1 MSDTKRLTQRR
12 RTKSGEAAPPPSPSD
27 NKKNSPK
34 NKKYNL
40 RSNHQQAK
48 KKDDDNVRWV
58 DDDTLFDDY
67 KSEDDSTYKGEDD
80 SESDGEDV
88 NMVDV
93 NSTPATAPK
102 EATRQVHGITL
113 PTNMPVSVKIHL
125 HARVDEDDD
134 EEEEDYDED
143 DEDEDDDDD
152 DDEDGFDEDSEEI
165 PASFIQHILGRR
177 LMSGGPG
184 RQPVLIIQGDEDED
198 EKRKRKNKE
207 KEKEDDIPLK
217 LSRKE
222 REYFEDMT
230 KKMRKDV
237 TKKMETISKMINESD
252 VPYKFR
258 VLEMDTSPKIQSEI
272 IRKIDAIT
280 RMGPDSGEAQKLRN
294 WVDGILRVPFGKQIS
309 LPVTMKDGIEKCS
322 TFLNEAHAKMEKAT
336 YGMTSAKTQI
346 MQVLAQWISNPES
359 VGNVIAMRGNAGV
372 GKTSFARNGIAGVLQ
387 RPFMFFSLGGASDV
401 SHYVGHSYTYEGS
414 MWGRIID
421 SIIQSGC
428 MNPVLYFD
436 ELDKV
441 SGTPHGEE
449 ITSMLIHLTD
459 RSQNSQ
465 YHDRY
470 FAGID
475 FDLSQCLFV
484 FSFNDESRVHPVLK
498 DRMRVINVPGYNDKE
513 KKVIVAN
520 YIWPDILKHAGISR
534 EDLSADEEAAE
545 YIIKEYSNGE
555 EGMRN
560 LIRVVEGVVS
570 RVNLIR
576 ISDEAAA
583 KAYKFY
589 IPVKF
594 PMKLGKKQVET
605 LLTDFNTTLP
615 EHWRSLYM

>member
-1 MSDTKRLTQRR
+1 
-12 RTKSGEAAPPPSPSD
+12 
-27 NKKNSPK
+27 
-34 NKKYNL
+34 
-40 RSNHQQAK
+40 
-48 KKDDDNVRWV
+48 
-58 DDDTLFDDY
+58 
-67 KSEDDSTYKGEDD
+67 
-80 SESDGEDV
+80 
-88 NMVDV
+88 
-93 NSTPATAPK
+93 
-102 EATRQVHGITL
+102 
-113 PTNMPVSVKIHL
+113 
-125 HARVDEDDD
+125 
-134 EEEEDYDED
+134 
-143 DEDEDDDDD
+143 
-152 DDEDGFDEDSEEI
+152 
-165 PASFIQHILGRR
+165 
-177 LMSGGPG
+177 
-184 RQPVLIIQGDEDED
+184 
-198 EKRKRKNKE
+198 
-207 KEKEDDIPLK
+207 
-217 LSRKE
+217 
-222 REYFEDMT
+222 
-230 KKMRKDV
+230 
-237 TKKMETISKMINESD
+237 
-252 VPYKFR
+252 
-258 VLEMDTSPKIQSEI
+258 MDTTPKIQSEI

-309 LPVTMKDGIEKCS
+309 LPVTMKDGVEKCS

-359 VGNVIAMRGNAGV
+359 VGNVIAMRGSAGV

-520 YIWPDILKHAGISR
+520 YVWPEILKHAGIAR

-560 LIRVVEGVVS
+560 LIRVVEAVVS

-594 PMKLGKKQVET
+594 PMKLQKKQVET
-605 LLTDFNTTLP
+605 LLADFNTTLP
-615 EHWRSLYM
+615 EHWRSLYT

>member
-40 RSNHQQAK
+40 RSNQQSK

-67 KSEDDSTYKGEDD
+67 KSADDSSYKGEDESD
-80 SESDGEDV
+80 ESDGEDV
-88 NMVDV
+88 KMVD
-93 NSTPATAPK
+93 ATKTATVAK
-102 EATRQVHGITL
+102 EAEATRQIHGITL

-125 HARVDEDDD
+125 HARVDDDEEEDDYDEDEDDEDDD
-134 EEEEDYDED
+134 EEDED
-143 DEDEDDDDD
+143 D
-152 DDEDGFDEDSEEI
+152 DGFDEDSEEI
-165 PASFIQHILGRR
+165 PSSFIQHILGRR
-177 LMSGGPG
+177 LMSGGAG

-198 EKRKRKNKE
+198 GDRKKRKNKE
-207 KEKEDDIPLK
+207 KEEDIPLK

-222 REYFEDMT
+222 REYFEDLT

-258 VLEMDTSPKIQSEI
+258 VLEMETSPKIQSEI

-280 RMGPDSGEAQKLRN
+280 RMGADSGEAQKLRN
-294 WVDGILRVPFGKQIS
+294 WVDGILRVPFGKHIS

-594 PMKLGKKQVET
+594 PMKLQKKQVET
-605 LLTDFNTTLP
+605 LLADFNTTLP
-615 EHWRSLYM
+615 EHWRSLYT

>member
-40 RSNHQQAK
+40 RSNQQQAK
-48 KKDDDNVRWV
+48 KKDNDNVRWV

-67 KSEDDSTYKGEDD
+67 KSADDSSYKGEEETDE
-80 SESDGEDV
+80 SESDGDDV
-88 NMVDV
+88 NMVD
-93 NSTPATAPK
+93 ATKTTVITK
-102 EATRQVHGITL
+102 EATREIHGITL

-125 HARVDEDDD
+125 HARVDDDEDEEDYDDDDDDDDD
-134 EEEEDYDED
+134 EEDE
-143 DEDEDDDDD
+143 

-165 PASFIQHILGRR
+165 PSSFIQHILGRR
-177 LMSGGPG
+177 LMAGGAG

-198 EKRKRKNKE
+198 GDRKRKKNKE
-207 KEKEDDIPLK
+207 EEYIPLK

-237 TKKMETISKMINESD
+237 TKKMITISKMMNESD

-258 VLEMDTSPKIQSEI
+258 VLEMDTTPKIQSEI

-280 RMGPDSGEAQKLRN
+280 RMGPDSGESQKLRN

-309 LPVTMKDGIEKCS
+309 LPVTMKDGVDKCS

-359 VGNVIAMRGNAGV
+359 VGNVIAMRGSAGV

-520 YIWPDILKHAGISR
+520 YIWPEILKHAGIAR

-560 LIRVVEGVVS
+560 LIRVVEAVVS

-589 IPVKF
+589 IPVMF
-594 PMKLGKKQVET
+594 PMKLQKKQVET
-605 LLTDFNTTLP
+605 LLADFNTTLP
-615 EHWRSLYM
+615 EHWRSLYT